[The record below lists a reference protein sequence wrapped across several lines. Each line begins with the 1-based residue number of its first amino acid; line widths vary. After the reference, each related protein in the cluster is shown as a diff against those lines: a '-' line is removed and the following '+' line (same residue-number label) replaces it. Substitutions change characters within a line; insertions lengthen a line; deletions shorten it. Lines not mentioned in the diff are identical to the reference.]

1 MMNLSQ
7 ALNKNGQLSSSYSR
21 LVTGQQIPNQVSNNY
36 YDPSQVIS
44 EVIRHDT
51 GSSNYFPIGKYIFIE
66 KTDNSIPIWDKKQL
80 IMGKKYGL
88 DSP

>member
-1 MMNLSQ
+1 
-7 ALNKNGQLSSSYSR
+7 
-21 LVTGQQIPNQVSNNY
+21 
-36 YDPSQVIS
+36 
-44 EVIRHDT
+44 VIRHDT